1 MAALTTDATVPRRA
15 ALPSRGAAPPLATTP
30 AAPAR
35 AGALERLAHLRVPAH
50 VGVLLGAS
58 TAAYAVT
65 LAAVTGLQAS
75 TEAQQAAERAPAVA
89 GVQDLG
95 ARNQALGD
103 SVAAAGQRYDE
114 LAGRYALAGSQLA
127 SLEAA
132 LADLATSVQAIDG
145 VSRAL
150 PASVPLPKVTRVT
163 VGSAPATSA
172 TTGASGAPPP

>member
-1 MAALTTDATVPRRA
+1 MVAALTTDVAVPAGR
-15 ALPSRGAAPPLATTP
+15 
-30 AAPAR
+30 AAPAGVAR
-35 AGALERLAHLRVPAH
+35 ARPDALERLASLRVPAH

-75 TEAQQAAERAPAVA
+75 TEAQQAAERGPAIA
-89 GVQDLG
+89 GVHALG
-95 ARNQALGD
+95 AQDQALSD
-103 SVAAAGQRYDE
+103 TLAAAGQRYDE
-114 LAGRYALAGSQLA
+114 LARDYSLAGGRLT

-150 PASVPLPKVTRVT
+150 PASVPLPKVARVT